1 MQKRNKM
8 NLMKH
13 SVKKYIEGIKNLL
26 DNTKNFYK
34 GRKKIIEGFKEGIF
48 SLKSDDEFKEQARLE
63 EKIKDIGNRNC
74 HIDYEKFMDLIYSK
88 ERDIDDQLVEKHFL
102 VQDLGDLFKNLK
114 TSKDDPEKDKQLVD

>member
-1 MQKRNKM
+1 MMQKRNKM

-13 SVKKYIEGIKNLL
+13 SVKKQIEGIKILV
-26 DNTKNFYK
+26 DNTKTFSK

-48 SLKSDDEFKEQARLE
+48 SLKSDDEFKEQARHE

-102 VQDLGDLFKNLK
+102 VQDLGDC
-114 TSKDDPEKDKQLVD
+114 SKI